1 MPLRESHY
9 RWEWSLAASPEAL
22 WPLVADTN
30 RFNQDAGVP
39 ALEVAQDSAGGSGES
54 ARRRL
59 RLRRLG
65 LSVEWEEEPFEWIEP
80 HRFSVFR
87 RYTKGPVAEMRVAAE
102 LSRRAEGGTTVVY
115 EVWARPRNLL
125 GLLAIPF
132 QIGFLSARRFDSVFR
147 EYDRVAQHAE
157 PPLEGKSR
165 ARLAPGGRERAAS
178 ASEDL
183 IGQGVEPELV
193 ARLIALVERGDDL
206 TLGRLRPYALADVW
220 EVDRRAVL
228 ELFLHATRAGLLEF
242 RWDLLCPLCRG
253 PKESAPT
260 LSGVDSQVHCETCNI
275 DFEVNFDRSVELTF
289 RPSSAVRVVQPVRF
303 CVGGPR
309 VTPHIVAQ
317 QLVPPGVTHTLGLE
331 LEAGRYRLRTLALR
345 GGQLARVTDDG
356 PVEASARAE
365 DSGWPAAELE
375 LGRSPSLRL
384 ENETA
389 REQLFVL
396 ERMAWADVA
405 LTAAEVTAL
414 QLFRDLFATEA
425 LRPGE
430 PISVGSLTVVFTDLR
445 DSTRFY
451 RDVGDAPA
459 FGSVMNHLELLR
471 ETVRGEDGAI
481 VKAMGDAIMA
491 VFSRPVSAVRAVLRA
506 QRAVASPAEG
516 RPPFSLKAGIHTG
529 HCIAVSQ
536 NGRLDY
542 FGSTVNLA
550 ARLVDLS
557 SGSDVIVSE
566 AVYSDPEVAELL
578 GVSVR
583 AETLEAAL
591 KGFDEV
597 RFALWRLTDSG
608 HDG

>member
-1 MPLRESHY
+1 
-9 RWEWSLAASPEAL
+9 
-22 WPLVADTN
+22 
-30 RFNQDAGVP
+30 
-39 ALEVAQDSAGGSGES
+39 
-54 ARRRL
+54 
-59 RLRRLG
+59 
-65 LSVEWEEEPFEWIEP
+65 
-80 HRFSVFR
+80 
-87 RYTKGPVAEMRVAAE
+87 
-102 LSRRAEGGTTVVY
+102 
-115 EVWARPRNLL
+115 VWARPRNLL
-125 GLLAIPF
+125 GLLAIPI

-147 EYDRVAQHAE
+147 EYDRAAQQDK
-157 PPLEGKSR
+157 PPPAGKSR
-165 ARLAPGGRERAAS
+165 VRLAPGGRARAAT
-178 ASEDL
+178 ASDAL
-183 IGQGVEPELV
+183 IAQGVASELV
-193 ARLIALVERGDDL
+193 ARLIGLVERGDDL
-206 TLGRLRPYALADVW
+206 TLARLRPYALADVW
-220 EVDRRAVL
+220 KVDRRAVL

-260 LSGVDSQVHCETCNI
+260 LSQVDSRVHCETCNI

-289 RPSSAVRVVQPVRF
+289 RPSSAVRVVQPVQF

-317 QLVPPGVTHTLGLE
+317 QLVPPGVSHALALE
-331 LEAGRYRLRTLALR
+331 LEAGRYRLRTLALP
-345 GGQLARVTDDG
+345 GEQHARVTEDG

-365 DSGWPAAELE
+365 DSGWPSAELE

-396 ERMAWADVA
+396 ERMAWADEA

-430 PISVGSLTVVFTDLR
+430 PISVGSLTVLFTDLR

-451 RDVGDAPA
+451 RNEGDARA
-459 FGSVMNHLELLR
+459 FGSVMNHLDVLR
-471 ETVRGEDGAI
+471 EAVTREDGAI

-491 VFSRPVSAVRAVLRA
+491 VFSRPVSAVRAALHA
-506 QRAVASPAEG
+506 QHAVASPVDDS
-516 RPPFSLKAGIHTG
+516 PPFSLKAGIHTG

-542 FGSTVNLA
+542 FGSTVNVA

-566 AVYSDPEVAELL
+566 SVYSDPEVAELL
-578 GVSVR
+578 GTGVR
-583 AETLEAAL
+583 AETFEAAL
-591 KGFDEV
+591 KGFDDA
-597 RFALWRLTDSG
+597 RPALWRLTDSG